1 MESETSISAVERFFA
16 AEADGSKMKNITE
29 ALDVATRW
37 LNKMGETAAG
47 IMELTG
53 VLARA
58 RVRTWFTGSLKEYV
72 DHKEPNSKR
81 ELVA

>member
-1 MESETSISAVERFFA
+1 MESETSISAAERFFA
-16 AEADGSKMKNITE
+16 AEADGSKMRNVTE

-37 LNKMGETAAG
+37 LNKVGETAADK
-47 IMELTG
+47 MELTG

-72 DHKEPNSKR
+72 NHKDPSSNS